1 VRTEKLFT
9 RLIYLIAES
18 SSSFE
23 NSLDQLLEKEDANAR
38 KEQHCQQGQF
48 FITIQTKKLKRTKN

>member
-9 RLIYLIAES
+9 SLIYLIAES
-18 SSSFE
+18 SSSFA
-23 NSLDQLLEKEDANAR
+23 NSLDRLLEKEDANAR

-48 FITIQTKKLKRTKN
+48 FYYYSNKKS